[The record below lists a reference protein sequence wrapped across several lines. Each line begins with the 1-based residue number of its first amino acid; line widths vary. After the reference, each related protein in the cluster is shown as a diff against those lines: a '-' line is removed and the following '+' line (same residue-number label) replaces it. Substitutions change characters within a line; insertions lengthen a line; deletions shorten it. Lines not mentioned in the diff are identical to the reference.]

1 MQQQQQSSKA
11 KLASLASLQPED
23 SAEQL
28 SNLAMP
34 VRQATAATSR
44 QLPRQGPQHTPE
56 AAFSTSRSGVKGE
69 TAHNGAAAAAAI
81 AAAGK
86 GLQLSPQQPAGLV
99 ASTTAQQSS
108 DEIFGADAAA
118 AAGPGS
124 GQGQGGSSSVGHG
137 ATSVAVP
144 GEQGSGDSLLGQP
157 NRQLPNRQESA
168 QSRHQLLQPQ
178 FESQQAQHDLD
189 TGSQQAQQASSSS
202 QQPQQDSFRAQQE
215 ELEFEQAST
224 SQGTAPR
231 GGSRGPGESVYA
243 ARDLT
248 VLEQYEADV
257 VEAYASSFV
266 AEALMQHVLPAAANS
281 VVAEQHQQALDQVR
295 RYNALNKQ
303 RHTDEVKAERAA
315 WEEHEA
321 NIKRYGG
328 HANLGLPWTTLDVL
342 VEIDRSLCWFIL
354 TGASTAHTECV
365 KPLGFCLTMIPCGD
379 IKDLLNTLTQNCRS
393 NVSKR
398 STGL

>member
-1 MQQQQQSSKA
+1 
-11 KLASLASLQPED
+11 
-23 SAEQL
+23 
-28 SNLAMP
+28 MP

-44 QLPRQGPQHTPE
+44 QLPRQDAQHTPE
-56 AAFSTSRSGVKGE
+56 AASSTSRSGFTAE
-69 TAHNGAAAAAAI
+69 TAQYGAAAAAMG
-81 AAAGK
+81 AAAGE
-86 GLQLSPQQPAGLV
+86 GPQVSPQQPAGLL
-99 ASTTAQQSS
+99 ASATAEQPN
-108 DEIFGADAAA
+108 EIFGADAAA
-118 AAGPGS
+118 AGPGS
-124 GQGQGGSSSVGHG
+124 QQWQGDRSSVGDG
-137 ATSVAVP
+137 AMSVAVT
-144 GEQGSGDSLLGQP
+144 GEQGAGDSLLGQP
-157 NRQLPNRQESA
+157 NRQLPDRRESG
-168 QSRHQLLQPQ
+168 QSQHQLLQPQ

-189 TGSQQAQQASSSS
+189 TDSQQAQQASSSS

-328 HANLGLPWTTLDVL
+328 HASLPLPWTTLDVL
-342 VEIDRSLCWFIL
+342 VEIEIRLCHLAL
-354 TGASTAHTECV
+354 TRASTSYTACL
-365 KPLGFCLTMIPCGD
+365 KPPVG
-379 IKDLLNTLTQNCRS
+379 LLPDHDSL
-393 NVSKR
+393 
-398 STGL
+398 